1 LEGREDE
8 LIADQRLREDELL
21 ADQIEREDTLREE
34 EQAQITLDAEAQA
47 DADAKIAAL
56 MPNQLRALGIADQFI
71 APAMQ
76 AAEAATAN
84 ATAELSRDEALNEH
98 LNTFQQ
104 SGIGGPGML
113 NEFQRMQ
120 IEAAVYKIWEIEAEA
135 LGAYQ
140 DAWANV
146 DLGPNAGGY
155 GPKGPLTNAQ
165 YEYIGTWPDGHF
177 VLK

>member
-1 LEGREDE
+1 
-8 LIADQRLREDELL
+8 
-21 ADQIEREDTLREE
+21 
-34 EQAQITLDAEAQA
+34 
-47 DADAKIAAL
+47 
-56 MPNQLRALGIADQFI
+56 M
-71 APAMQ
+71 
-76 AAEAATAN
+76 
-84 ATAELSRDEALNEH
+84 
-98 LNTFQQ
+98 NTFQQ

-140 DAWANV
+140 DAWADQ
-146 DLGPNAGGY
+146 DLGPNAGGM
-155 GPKGPLTNAQ
+155 GPVGPLTNAQ